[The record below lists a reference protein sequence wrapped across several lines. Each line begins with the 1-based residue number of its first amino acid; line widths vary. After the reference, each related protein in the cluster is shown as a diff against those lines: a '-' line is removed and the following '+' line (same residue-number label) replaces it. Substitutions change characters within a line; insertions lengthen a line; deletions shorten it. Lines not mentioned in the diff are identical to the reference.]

1 MPHFTYAKYRK
12 KKKKCPHTIDGRL
25 KATDKRSIKKNSSN
39 NLVKCTQVQLLCL
52 NPKNVTS
59 LLSGVTAVY
68 SSVTFFIYLAMYCFS
83 GLAVFQKFA

>member
-1 MPHFTYAKYRK
+1 MA
-12 KKKKCPHTIDGRL
+12 DL
-25 KATDKRSIKKNSSN
+25 KQQTSDRFKQKNSNN

-68 SSVTFFIYLAMYCFS
+68 SSVTFFFYRSMYCFS